1 MNISID
7 ISMYPLKESFEQ
19 PIVEFIKAL
28 RASGLTVEE
37 NGLST
42 QLFGPYDQVMDLLK
56 DRMHETLLDQE
67 HCVFTL
73 KVVSGDRSN
82 HAAAY

>member
-7 ISMYPLKESFEQ
+7 ISMYPLKESFEE
-19 PIVEFIKAL
+19 PIIEFIKAL
-28 RASGLTVEE
+28 RESGLSVEE

-42 QLFGPYDQVMDLLK
+42 QVFGPYDRVMDLIKDQMHLALLK
-56 DRMHETLLDQE
+56 QE

-82 HAAAY
+82 HAATY